1 MRKISLILGIV
12 AIAAST
18 LFVSCA
24 KKHVPNEVPAF
35 PRKMSATYQL
45 NSKGVHAWGSY
56 VFADDGKTSC
66 AWGSTNRHTGC
77 RVDPQDATRLMM
89 YFAPNKDWSVRIT
102 ESAREFL
109 EFRVQKVGDP
119 LFDDNSYYSAYET
132 SGKRNNQA
140 YVTIVV
146 TKLPEAGEEPFVG
159 ELEISMANQTMPLAT
174 ITVGP
179 QAEESDGE

>member
-1 MRKISLILGIV
+1 MKRISMILGLV

-45 NSKGVHAWGSY
+45 NSKGVHAWGTF

-66 AWGSTNRHTGC
+66 AWNSTNRHTGC
-77 RVDPQDATRLMM
+77 RVDPEDATRLMM
-89 YFAPNKDWSVRIT
+89 YFAANKAYSVRVA
-102 ESAREFL
+102 ESSQDL
-109 EFRVQKVGDP
+109 LQFRVHKVGEPVYDES
-119 LFDDNSYYSAYET
+119 SYDYTYEV
-132 SGKRNNQA
+132 SGERNNQA

-146 TKLPEAGEEPFVG
+146 KQIPEYGEEPLVG
-159 ELEISMANQTMPLAT
+159 ELEITMAGQTMPLAT

-179 QAEESDGE
+179 LAE